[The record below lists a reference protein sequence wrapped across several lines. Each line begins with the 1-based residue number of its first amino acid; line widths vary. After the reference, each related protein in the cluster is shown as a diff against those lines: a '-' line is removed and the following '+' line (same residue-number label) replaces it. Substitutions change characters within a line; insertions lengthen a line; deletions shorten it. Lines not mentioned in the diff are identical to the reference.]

1 MIVTLAGC
9 QLDLVIL
16 SGLAIVFIK
25 RAIKNG
31 DASVSVTNLG
41 L

>member
-1 MIVTLAGC
+1 MIVTLARWDFILQGY

-25 RAIKNG
+25 RAI
-31 DASVSVTNLG
+31 
-41 L
+41 